1 MNRRG
6 WASWCVWMLLC
17 ALAHAEDPVLPRL
30 LEGDLENGLHVVVCP
45 RAAEGRVVVRLTLGV
60 GHYDDGEGDARS
72 DLLAR
77 TFVAT
82 WRAERAQ
89 LAPLAAA
96 VSARETALT
105 VGARQEELPAVF
117 DALASLLTRA
127 DFADP
132 IVAEQKAELLRD
144 LANAAKSADGDA
156 ASLFADVGAP
166 GHPGRFTSA
175 QRSRAAGAVDEASA
189 LQLRTARAVPGNAV
203 LVVVGD
209 GDPGATLR
217 LARTAF
223 QGWARAAL
231 PEPTRPTRPLPEAS
245 ARLIAHDARA
255 SAGCALTLGWRV
267 AIPTQDDVA
276 VHDVLASLLAEGP
289 QARVPS
295 AFPQARVIDDAR
307 DEAFAAPGA
316 FAWAID
322 VAGSMRE
329 DAIAKLTQMGVDLGR
344 SGPTQAEL
352 DRARNRVRMRW
363 SVVADR
369 QDLLAAR
376 LASDRLWRGDAR
388 ALDADLR
395 RLDALT
401 IADVRDAAARWLRP
415 EAVVVVAKAAAA
427 PRDRAR

>member
-144 LANAAKSADGDA
+144 LANAARSADGDA
-156 ASLFADVGAP
+156 ASLFVDVGAP

>member
-144 LANAAKSADGDA
+144 LANAARSADGDA

-189 LQLRTARAVPGNAV
+189 LQLRTERAVPGNAV

>member
-17 ALAHAEDPVLPRL
+17 ARAHAEDPVLPRL

-144 LANAAKSADGDA
+144 LANAARSADGDA
-156 ASLFADVGAP
+156 ASLFVDVGAP

>member
-144 LANAAKSADGDA
+144 LANAARSADGDA

-189 LQLRTARAVPGNAV
+189 LQLRTERAVPGNAV

-369 QDLLAAR
+369 QDLLAER

>member
-144 LANAAKSADGDA
+144 LANAARSADGDA

>member
-144 LANAAKSADGDA
+144 LANAARSADGDA
-156 ASLFADVGAP
+156 ASLFADVGVP
-166 GHPGRFTSA
+166 GHPGRFTRA

>member
-1 MNRRG
+1 VNRRG

-144 LANAAKSADGDA
+144 LANAARSADGDA

>member
-144 LANAAKSADGDA
+144 LANAARSADGDA

-189 LQLRTARAVPGNAV
+189 LQLRTERAVPGNAV

-363 SVVADR
+363 SVIADR

>member
-1 MNRRG
+1 
-6 WASWCVWMLLC
+6 
-17 ALAHAEDPVLPRL
+17 
-30 LEGDLENGLHVVVCP
+30 
-45 RAAEGRVVVRLTLGV
+45 
-60 GHYDDGEGDARS
+60 
-72 DLLAR
+72 
-77 TFVAT
+77 
-82 WRAERAQ
+82 
-89 LAPLAAA
+89 
-96 VSARETALT
+96 
-105 VGARQEELPAVF
+105 
-117 DALASLLTRA
+117 
-127 DFADP
+127 
-132 IVAEQKAELLRD
+132 
-144 LANAAKSADGDA
+144 
-156 ASLFADVGAP
+156 
-166 GHPGRFTSA
+166 
-175 QRSRAAGAVDEASA
+175 VDEASA

>member
-1 MNRRG
+1 
-6 WASWCVWMLLC
+6 
-17 ALAHAEDPVLPRL
+17 
-30 LEGDLENGLHVVVCP
+30 
-45 RAAEGRVVVRLTLGV
+45 
-60 GHYDDGEGDARS
+60 
-72 DLLAR
+72 
-77 TFVAT
+77 
-82 WRAERAQ
+82 
-89 LAPLAAA
+89 

-144 LANAAKSADGDA
+144 LANAARSADGDA

>member
-1 MNRRG
+1 MNRRA

-144 LANAAKSADGDA
+144 LANAARSADGDA

-189 LQLRTARAVPGNAV
+189 LQLRTERAVPGNAV

-369 QDLLAAR
+369 QDLLAER

>member
-1 MNRRG
+1 VNRRG

-144 LANAAKSADGDA
+144 LANAARSADGDA
-156 ASLFADVGAP
+156 ASLFVDVGAP